1 MEDPCVVRMAADHGK
16 SPAQVL
22 LRWQIQEGI
31 AVIPK
36 STNPGRIAENCN
48 LLDLELTDEEMNNL
62 NGLNCNKRYIESEP
76 LKKHKHY
83 PFK

>member
-1 MEDPCVVRMAADHGK
+1 MAAAHGK

-22 LRWQIQEGI
+22 LRWQIQAGI

-36 STNPGRIAENCN
+36 SANPARIEENCN
-48 LLDLELTDEEMNNL
+48 LRDLELTDEEMNSL